1 PSFPYT
7 PLFRSHLFP
16 PSVEALKKMLT
27 GDPLWFPLWPKTTY
41 RLPLFGSAFPAGG
54 HSHPPQCTALSSTM
68 VVFHVLPWS
77 VETETNLR
85 PPAPGAPAGDVGV
98 KGLLGSA
105 GGVFSR
111 VMA

>member
-1 PSFPYT
+1 
-7 PLFRSHLFP
+7 
-16 PSVEALKKMLT
+16 
-27 GDPLWFPLWPKTTY
+27 
-41 RLPLFGSAFPAGG
+41 
-54 HSHPPQCTALSSTM
+54 M

-85 PPAPGAPAGDVGV
+85 PPAPGAPAGDVGP